1 MSLAR
6 SLTTSMA
13 LLTVGRVLTIVMS
26 LVMMVLLTR
35 GLEPTGFGF
44 YRSVT
49 AYLGLAGI
57 FSYLGLHLIFV
68 RELSREGADQPVLL
82 GQALSLRLVSAAVL
96 LIGAA
101 ALAWLFPY
109 EPVVRWG
116 ILLSVPGFIALA
128 AHQLLTGVFQEKLR
142 QAPPVAAE
150 VAGGMLT
157 LGLIL
162 LLLQAGMGVLYVLAA
177 FVLGNLLTLLI
188 SWRAAHRLVPFRLRA
203 GTAAWK
209 ALLLPAL
216 PIAGAQILQQAYYKT
231 DVIALSLL
239 RPAAEV
245 GLYSVGRQILDTFV
259 GFALM
264 YAGLI
269 MPLLSRH
276 AGKDPR
282 AFATQLRDGFD
293 TLAVGSIGAAMLSA
307 AFAAPIA
314 GLIGG
319 EAFAAAGPS
328 LTALAPLIALY
339 PLCLVCRF
347 AVTALDRQ
355 AELLPGYALAAV
367 LGVGSFFVL
376 VPWLGPVGVSAGL
389 LVGEAIVLLVVLRV
403 LRRAAGIGPSWT
415 IAAKAVGCAAL
426 AFLTAR
432 LPLVRDLP
440 WMLAAAAAGLVY
452 LVLLIITRAV
462 PAYLMALVRRPAR
475 SAPEP
480 ELIARTEP

>member
-6 SLTTSMA
+6 SLTLNML

-26 LVMMVLLTR
+26 LVTMVLLTR
-35 GLEPTGFGF
+35 SLEPTGFGF
-44 YRSVT
+44 YRSIT

-68 RELSREGADQPVLL
+68 REFSREGAHQPTLL
-82 GQALSLRLVSAAVL
+82 GQALSLRLVSATVL

-101 ALAWLFPY
+101 GLAWLFPY

-116 ILLSVPGFIALA
+116 ILLGVPGFIALA

-162 LLLQAGMGVLYVLAA
+162 VMLQAGAGVIPVLLA
-177 FVLGNLLTLLI
+177 FVLGNLLTLAI
-188 SWRAAHRLVPFRLRA
+188 SWWAAWRLVPFRLQIGLA
-203 GTAAWK
+203 SWK
-209 ALLLPAL
+209 GLLIPAL
-216 PIAGAQILQQAYYKT
+216 PIAGAQILQQTYYKT
-231 DVIALSLL
+231 DVIVLSLL
-239 RPAAEV
+239 RPAADV

-276 AGKDPR
+276 AGKDTG
-282 AFATQLRDGFD
+282 AFAAHLRDGFD
-293 TLAVGSIGAAMLSA
+293 TLAVGSIGAAMLSV

-314 GLIGG
+314 TLIGG
-319 EAFAAAGPS
+319 HGFAAAGDS
-328 LTALAPLIALY
+328 LAALAPLIALY
-339 PLCLVCRF
+339 PLCLICRF

-355 AELLPGYALAAV
+355 ADLLRGYVVAAV
-367 LGVGSFFVL
+367 LGVASFFL
-376 VPWLGPVGVSAGL
+376 FVPWLGPAGAAAGL
-389 LVGEAIVLLVVLRV
+389 LVGEAAVFLVALGV
-403 LRRAAGIGPSWT
+403 LRRVAGVGPSW
-415 IAAKAVGCAAL
+415 IIPAKALGCAAL
-426 AFLTAR
+426 AYLVAR

-440 WMLAAAAAGLVY
+440 WIPGAAATGLVY
-452 LVLLIITRAV
+452 LALLLVTRAV
-462 PAYLMALVRRPAR
+462 PAHLLAMLKRPKTPA
-475 SAPEP
+475 EP
-480 ELIARTEP
+480 KLATE

>member
-6 SLTTSMA
+6 SLTLSMA

-44 YRSVT
+44 YRSVV

-68 RELSREGADQPVLL
+68 REFSREGADQPALL

-96 LIGAA
+96 LVGAA
-101 ALAWLFPY
+101 GLAWLFPY

-142 QAPPVAAE
+142 QGPPVAAE

-157 LGLIL
+157 LGLVL
-162 LLLQAGMGVLYVLAA
+162 FLLQADAGVVPVLLA
-177 FVLGNLLTLLI
+177 FVLGNLLTLAI
-188 SWRAAHRLVPFRLRA
+188 SWWSAYRLVPFRLE
-203 GTAAWK
+203 GGIAAWK
-209 ALLLPAL
+209 GLLVPAL
-216 PIAGAQILQQAYYKT
+216 PIAGAQILQQTYYKT
-231 DVIALSLL
+231 DVIVLSLL

-245 GLYSVGRQILDTFV
+245 GFYSVGRQILDTFV

-264 YAGLI
+264 YAGLV

-276 AGKDPR
+276 AGKDR
-282 AFATQLRDGFD
+282 EAFAGHLRDGFD

-314 GLIGG
+314 ALIGG
-319 EAFAAAGPS
+319 KEFAAAGTS
-328 LTALAPLIALY
+328 LEALAPLIALY

-355 AELLPGYALAAV
+355 ADLLRGYAVAAA
-367 LGVGSFFVL
+367 LGVASFFVF
-376 VPWLGPVGVSAGL
+376 VPLLGPAGAAAGL
-389 LVGEAIVLLVVLRV
+389 LVGEVAVFVVALRV
-403 LRRAAGIGPSWT
+403 LHRAAGVGPSWT
-415 IAAKAVGCAAL
+415 IALKAAGCAAL
-426 AFLTAR
+426 AFAFAR
-432 LPLVRDLP
+432 LPHLQDLP
-440 WMLAAAAAGLVY
+440 WIAAAFLTGLVY
-452 LVLLIITRAV
+452 LALLFVTRAI
-462 PAYLMALVRRPAR
+462 PAYLLAMVKRGPGQPLPA
-475 SAPEP
+475 A
-480 ELIARTEP
+480 TGKG